1 MSRGRMGFLTS
12 LVLLGLGVALINPSP
27 VSAQLTVSGSAAGT
41 DDLDPVPVA
50 SVTAKVDLAVPNI
63 TIAWTISDDDFVRQA
78 PVGGDFTSSGT
89 FSNVN
94 DVAGYNVWRDDG
106 PDTTPVIIKTLASGD
121 SSYVDAD
128 VTNGVFYNYS
138 VTAFDAAGNESGAVS
153 IEERVNVGSPPEP
166 VVVPPEPEDEET
178 EIVQVHKVAIT
189 VETSD
194 EDEALLLDPD
204 PTNTEAVQKQ
214 EAAIDQLVDFLLDNN
229 PGLKREQIRNFRFVE
244 GSVIIVFDIVDDP
257 EDEDAPTA
265 AETVQAL
272 EVLIEEEPETLVE
285 SLDVVEEVA
294 ELNTSTLV
302 DVDFG
307 TLGLDETTSQSF
319 TYTNNAIEDDAILFL
334 TISVEG
340 DGYAVDTDELA
351 IDPGESESFSVSFD
365 AAEVDNLTGTYEGT
379 LTVLTNDPN
388 QRENT
393 VNLTVD
399 VDALVLQ
406 DIDLIGS
413 TFAFGNVSTNTT
425 QARTMTVRNLGDFDL
440 SGTLALDGDAVFTI
454 DESSFLLARG
464 ETLDVSI
471 EFSPTGEVDYSA
483 TITITSDDPANPEL
497 SVPLTGTGVSGEEV
511 LLETDDDGN
520 LVTDDDGNSVIIL
533 GDFDGSADVGFQ
545 DFFIFADNFGA
556 DDFNPATDLDNT
568 GDVGFQDFFIFAD
581 NFGKSGVYQV
591 QGAADGTD

>member
-12 LVLLGLGVALINPSP
+12 LILLGLGVALMNPSS

-50 SVTAKVDLAVPNI
+50 SVTAKVDLAIPDI
-63 TIAWTISDDDFVRQA
+63 TITWTISDDDFVRQA

-106 PDTTPVIIKTLASGD
+106 PDTTPVIIKTLASGEA
-121 SSYVDAD
+121 SYVDAD

-178 EIVQVHKVAIT
+178 EIVQVHEVAIT

-214 EAAIDQLVDFLLDNN
+214 EAAIDQLIAFLLANN

-425 QARTMTVRNLGDFDL
+425 QARTMTVRNVGDFDL

-454 DESSFLLARG
+454 DESSFLLAGG